1 MKDKEVEEALFKIMD
16 TIKTTKLLP
25 INISRDTMTTERKPI
40 LVIDINTLMSDYQAQ
55 FVSTEELERFF
66 CEKYNCNV
74 LFLDCSRHNVQ
85 GNVTPIKPYY
95 I

>member
-25 INISRDTMTTERKPI
+25 VNINGDIMTTERKPI
-40 LVIDINTLMSDYQAQ
+40 LVIDINTLNSDYHAQ

-74 LFLDCSRHNVQ
+74 LLLDYSRQNVQ
-85 GNVTPIKPYY
+85 GNVAPIKPYY
-95 I
+95 V